1 MANQSL
7 IYAYPVEHLYIY
19 FATRE
24 KKLYSWPKPKL
35 MSSQLEAQAAIIAE
49 RSKANENHARRAVG
63 DFVVRKKTSPA
74 HSDKLSTIFY
84 G

>member
-1 MANQSL
+1 
-7 IYAYPVEHLYIY
+7 
-19 FATRE
+19 
-24 KKLYSWPKPKL
+24 

-74 HSDKLSTIFY
+74 HSDKLSTIFC